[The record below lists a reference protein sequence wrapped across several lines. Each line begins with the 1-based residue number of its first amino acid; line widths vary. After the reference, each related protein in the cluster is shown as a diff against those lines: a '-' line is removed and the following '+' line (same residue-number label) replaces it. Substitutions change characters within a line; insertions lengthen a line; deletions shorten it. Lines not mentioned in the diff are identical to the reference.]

1 MQLMFDISFFYNM
14 CLLIYKFSYLVMQ
27 LQTVRA
33 SVQAAEDTI
42 TSNSAGKG
50 SADRSGADCINA
62 AHSSSFWLC
71 LAVWSLRTYILCN
84 IMIS

>member
-1 MQLMFDISFFYNM
+1 MFDISLFYSM
-14 CLLIYKFSYLVMQ
+14 CLLIYKFSYLVMK